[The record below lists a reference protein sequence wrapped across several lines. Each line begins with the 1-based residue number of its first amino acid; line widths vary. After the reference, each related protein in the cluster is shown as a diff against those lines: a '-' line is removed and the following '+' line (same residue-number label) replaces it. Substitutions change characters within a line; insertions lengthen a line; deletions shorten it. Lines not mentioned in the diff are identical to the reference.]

1 MFVSAEPGSESRYDA
16 VLVGAGIMGATLAV
30 LLHELDPEI
39 RLLMVERLNSHG
51 LESTAAVNNAGT
63 GHAANCELNYTPIGS
78 DGLVATAKAFEVNA
92 AFEQSLSLWGSLV
105 AQEKL
110 QPQKFLHQVPHISV
124 VWGDED
130 IEFLRQR
137 YRQLSEATAFSDM
150 QWSED
155 FEELSGWM
163 PLVMEGQSV
172 GERVAATRV
181 KRGTDVDFGEL
192 TNAYLTQLKTSGGL
206 DLLYSTEVHDLN
218 RVDDQYWQL
227 DLQGPSGSRQVQAP
241 FVFLGAGGWTL
252 PLLQRSGIKEGKSYG
267 GFPVSGQWLV
277 CSDPVLVN
285 RHHAKVYGK
294 AKVGAPPMSVPH
306 LDSRWIDGRR
316 SLLFGPYAGFSSN
329 FLKQGSR
336 FDLLRSIKPN
346 NVLPMLNVG
355 ITNIDLVRYLL
366 AQLRQSQEDRF
377 TALQE
382 YLPRAHKQDWNLAV
396 AGQRVQIIKQTA
408 QGGRLQMGT
417 EVVTAA
423 DGSLAALLGASP
435 GASTAVTI
443 MLQVLQRCW
452 GERMASRSWNE
463 RLQKLLPS
471 YGKELSSEPNLL
483 MKIRKRNDELL
494 NLA

>member
-1 MFVSAEPGSESRYDA
+1 
-16 VLVGAGIMGATLAV
+16 
-30 LLHELDPEI
+30 
-39 RLLMVERLNSHG
+39 
-51 LESTAAVNNAGT
+51 
-63 GHAANCELNYTPIGS
+63 
-78 DGLVATAKAFEVNA
+78 
-92 AFEQSLSLWGSLV
+92 
-105 AQEKL
+105 
-110 QPQKFLHQVPHISV
+110 
-124 VWGDED
+124 
-130 IEFLRQR
+130 
-137 YRQLSEATAFSDM
+137 
-150 QWSED
+150 
-155 FEELSGWM
+155 
-163 PLVMEGQSV
+163 
-172 GERVAATRV
+172 
-181 KRGTDVDFGEL
+181 
-192 TNAYLTQLKTSGGL
+192 
-206 DLLYSTEVHDLN
+206 VHDLN

-252 PLLQRSGIKEGKSYG
+252 PLLQRSGIKGGKSSG
-267 GFPVSGQWLV
+267 GFPASGQWLV

-443 MLQVLQRCW
+443 ILQVLQRCW

-483 MKIRKRNDELL
+483 MKIRQRNDELL
-494 NLA
+494 NLV